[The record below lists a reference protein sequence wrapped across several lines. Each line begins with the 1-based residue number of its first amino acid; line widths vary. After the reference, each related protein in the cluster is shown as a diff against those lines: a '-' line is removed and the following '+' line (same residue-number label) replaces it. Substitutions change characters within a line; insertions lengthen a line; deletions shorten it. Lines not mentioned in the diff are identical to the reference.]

1 MAGMLA
7 LGLLLASLQ
16 APRRALLAG
25 SSNPDDLD
33 CDGLVD
39 AQELVEQSS
48 ASLCDS
54 DGDGF
59 SDLEEVARA
68 SSPILA
74 TCVPLPA
81 SSALALTARG
91 QSDKLHVSMLV
102 YFTSGRLSDL
112 RFTFGVVAREGRV
125 FMIPSGAILATAT
138 VSEHPTLSGTGTVG
152 MLEFD
157 LNPAIVGSN
166 GSLSLFATMSVAG
179 AGQLLAAAVVDFAMT
194 GDGVL
199 MKRTPVP
206 QSIAASRAQT
216 GSPGSVYQPIPPNNE
231 LPAEWSPGRICFQKS
246 VPVGY
251 EAGIVLTRVVS
262 ADCWDGWDAYCSPM
276 ECKASVGDEFSTVDP
291 VGLIGG

>member
-7 LGLLLASLQ
+7 IGLALASLS
-16 APRRALLAG
+16 APRRALVAG
-25 SSNPDDLD
+25 SSNPNDAD

-39 AQELVEQSS
+39 AQEFVEQSS
-48 ASLCDS
+48 LSFCDT
-54 DGDGF
+54 DGDGY
-59 SDLEEVARA
+59 SDLEEVARS

-91 QSDKLHVSMLV
+91 ESGKLHVSMLV

-125 FMIPSGAILATAT
+125 FMIPAGAILSQATT
-138 VSEHPTLSGTGTVG
+138 SEHPTMAGTGTVG
-152 MLEFD
+152 VLEFD
-157 LNPAIVGSN
+157 LNPAIVAPQ

-179 AGQLLAAAVVDFAMT
+179 AGRVLAAAVVDFAMT

-206 QSIAASRAQT
+206 ESIAASRGQT
-216 GSPGSVYQPIPPNNE
+216 GAPGSVYQPIPPNNE

-251 EAGIVLTRVVS
+251 EGGVVLTRVVS